1 MCNEQKVNLIRS
13 VFNTKNRFLIPE
25 KLFELIKFGKE
36 KLTLNEA
43 LIKKYNK
50 KKTDTKTKKF
60 IITVDIKT
68 LINLIY
74 FFILINTLSRLCTS
88 IGSI

>member
-1 MCNEQKVNLIRS
+1 MRNV
-13 VFNTKNRFLIPE
+13 
-25 KLFELIKFGKE
+25 LIKKQDKILNIDEYRTSKTYCYKCGKE

>member
-36 KLTLNEA
+36 KLTLNEV

-50 KKTDTKTKKF
+50 KKADTKKKY

-74 FFILINTLSRLCTS
+74 FFILINTLSSLCTS